1 MCLIAAL
8 ALALTY
14 LYQIRIEGQI
24 DLKDAPGNASIT
36 REASNGIA
44 HIEAL
49 GVSLIVDYLPF
60 SASSSLIHE
69 PFTRMNFV
77 QQVGNMATGG
87 EGLNYD
93 YSIPTT
99 AVIVCIAY
107 TIIFSFASYLLVK
120 KRDL

>member
-1 MCLIAAL
+1 MLCGCIHFFHSVAKLFIWW
-8 ALALTY
+8 
-14 LYQIRIEGQI
+14 IIE
-24 DLKDAPGNASIT
+24 
-36 REASNGIA
+36 GIA

-69 PFTRMNFV
+69 PVTRMNFV

-99 AVIVCIAY
+99 AVIVCIVY
-107 TIIFSFASYLLVK
+107 TIILSFAYYFMVK